1 MSDLRD
7 STRRIPLS
15 LNTSYSKRQGLKK
28 LLSIE
33 ITFKPKKFLENDEK
47 TFFCSLCKFRID
59 WWFLMIFYI
68 VFCFTSVHL
77 FRKRKKFKTFSFTFL
92 KLCKT
97 TNFLRILGLFLILYN
112 CFSKM
117 VFSTLMPA
125 KVK

>member
-1 MSDLRD
+1 MQNSCPVIKEANFKNIAQVQWEQQQEGLLINFQFTVEVVSKQMSDLRD

-59 WWFLMIFYI
+59 
-68 VFCFTSVHL
+68 
-77 FRKRKKFKTFSFTFL
+77 
-92 KLCKT
+92 
-97 TNFLRILGLFLILYN
+97 
-112 CFSKM
+112 
-117 VFSTLMPA
+117 
-125 KVK
+125 